1 MIWFTIFFTVEIAAS
16 VLFLQ
21 QGGNEM
27 KKIFWIIIAVVIML
41 ASSFFGMDLM
51 NVQAEEPSKS
61 SYQKYYTSI
70 EIQSGDSLWIIAER
84 YKANSGK
91 STEELVEELK
101 RMNALGGD
109 IIHAGHYL
117 TVPYYA
123 E

>member
-1 MIWFTIFFTVEIAAS
+1 
-16 VLFLQ
+16 
-21 QGGNEM
+21 M
-27 KKIFWIIIAVVIML
+27 KKVLWIIIAVVIML

-51 NVQAEEPSKS
+51 NVQAEEPNQP

-70 EIQSGDSLWIIAER
+70 EIQSGDSLWMIAER
-84 YKANSGK
+84 YKTNSGK

-117 TVPYYA
+117 TVPYYV
-123 E
+123 EETTGFSR